1 MKKLKNYKFFL
12 SDMMLNMIGF
22 GIYIF
27 SQQILFLPIVAKLVN
42 DDIYSKIVLYI
53 SILNVICNVTGGEL
67 GNVRLVR
74 NNVYKEKDIK
84 GDFLNIFSY
93 ISIFTL
99 VIALP
104 IFVFYFNY
112 SIIGSLFLTITLILT
127 SARLYSTCY
136 YRLEKKYVKV
146 IIQNIIYL
154 FGLVFSLILF
164 NYIRNIYM
172 ILFVPEFFSFI
183 YAYLNAD
190 LFKIGF
196 KKTSEIKGTIKKY
209 GELSTISLL
218 TNLMNYFD
226 KFLIYPMFGAGAIAV
241 YYAVNSVSKITSLIS
256 NPMSSVILAWV
267 SNSDEKNNEIIIKN
281 TLFLSLP
288 LIFICIIFTI
298 PFTYIALKILYSQF
312 LSSGIRLIIPVAVA
326 SGFGVAC
333 SLIKSV
339 LLKMYDS
346 RKLVYIYLFYFIIF
360 IILAFCLSKKFSII
374 GFAYANLISKIILYI
389 LFDIALAR
397 INVTKK

>member
-42 DDIYSKIVLYI
+42 DDIYSKVVLFI
-53 SILNVICNVTGGEL
+53 SLLNVICNVTGGEL

-74 NNVYKEKDIK
+74 NSVYKEKNIK

-93 ISIFTL
+93 ISVFIVVVVF
-99 VIALP
+99 P
-104 IFVFYFNY
+104 IFIFYFKY
-112 SIIGSLFLTITLILT
+112 SVVGSLFLAITLLFT

-146 IIQNIIYL
+146 IIQNLVYL
-154 FGLVFSLILF
+154 FGMIISLVLF
-164 NYIRNIYM
+164 YYIRNIYM
-172 ILFVPEFFSFI
+172 ILFIPEFISFI

-190 LFKIGF
+190 LFKMGF
-196 KKTSEIKGTIKKY
+196 GKTDEIKATFKKY

-226 KFLIYPMFGAGAIAV
+226 KFLIYPMFGAEVIAV

-267 SNSDEKNNEIIIKN
+267 SNSDEKNNKIIIKN
-281 TLFLSLP
+281 TLLLSLP
-288 LIFICIIFTI
+288 LIVICILFTI
-298 PFTYIALKILYSQF
+298 PFTYLALKILYSQY
-312 LSSGIRLIIPVAVA
+312 LSNGIILIIPVAIA

-346 RKLVYIYLFYFIIF
+346 RKLVYIYLFYFTIF
-360 IILAFCLSKKFSII
+360 IILAFCLSKRFSIV
-374 GFAYANLISKIILYI
+374 GFAYANLVSKAILYI
-389 LFDIALAR
+389 IFDIAITR